1 MKKPNDILVI
11 SKGKEKLKVSRKAYE
26 VIYSQHEY
34 KVVEDPSG
42 DDVGGTQAVT
52 TDDNSQ

>member
-11 SKGKEKLKVSRKAYE
+11 GKGKEKFKVSRKAYE

-34 KVVEDPSG
+34 KVVEDPAG
-42 DDVGGTQAVT
+42 DDEGGSQAVT
-52 TDDNSQ
+52 TDGNSQ

>member
-42 DDVGGTQAVT
+42 DDEGGSQAVT
-52 TDDNSQ
+52 SDDNPQ